1 MKSVFRYFW
10 VLRMMTTKFI
20 APSRKKQRQLS
31 LMLGALTLILWGI
44 ARWLYIELS
53 RITIS
58 LWILSGASLFLLVYN
73 IADFAFN
80 PPNKRGLYLDQE
92 GVLFQQT
99 LLGRQIGKI
108 LWKDITDI
116 QIQKNY
122 LWLKAIYL
130 RLKSPDKY
138 LAKVSSQETKKLIL
152 EQGFPISD
160 SELEIE
166 LNELFNRIQ
175 SYFH

>member
-1 MKSVFRYFW
+1 
-10 VLRMMTTKFI
+10 MTTKFI
-20 APSRKKQRQLS
+20 PPSRKKQRQLS
-31 LMLGALTLILWGI
+31 LILGALTLLLWGI
-44 ARWLYIELS
+44 ARWLYAEFS

-58 LWILSGASLFLLVYN
+58 LWILSGASLFLLIYN

-92 GVLFQQT
+92 GILFQQT

-116 QIQKNY
+116 QIQKNP

-130 RLKSPDKY
+130 SLKSPDKY
-138 LAKVSSQETKKLIL
+138 LAKVSSQETKSWSCNKVFLFLTVNLKLIL
-152 EQGFPISD
+152 MSFLIEFNPIFIRNANPF
-160 SELEIE
+160 L
-166 LNELFNRIQ
+166 
-175 SYFH
+175 H